1 MRRQSAYSVKE
12 QEGIIMM
19 DQNISDSPGSMPPEI
34 AGNQS
39 ADDGKTI
46 RLTHGPLCIPTY
58 EPYPPDKNPVFHEKR
73 SYQGASGR
81 VYPLPVTDRLSHE
94 KKDRFWDCYTLENEY
109 LKVQV
114 LPEIGGRIHM
124 GLDKTNGYHFIY
136 HNQVIKP
143 ALIGLAGSWCAGG
156 IEFNWPQHH
165 RPTTFMSAESTTEEG
180 ADGSRTVW
188 TGETEPMYHTKAMA
202 GVTLHPGR
210 SWLKVKVRAYN
221 PTPWPQPFMWWANLG
236 VHVNDGYR
244 INFPPDVHQVAYHD
258 RSSVTAWPVLKGKY
272 ADLDFGDGVDGSWYK
287 NLKAAGSFMVMDGDS
302 QYGFVQGYDT
312 GKRAGTVHVADRHVS
327 PGKKLFTWG
336 TNDSAKAWCRNLT
349 DEDGPYIEL
358 MTGMYTDNQPDF
370 SWLQP
375 DETRAFEHCW
385 YPILEIGLVK
395 NATEDAAVSLERET
409 GGIRIGLH
417 ATGRFN
423 GCRVVLSEWAN
434 TCRGHGQAGKS
445 GSNEGVRVLFD
456 ALLDIAPDK
465 PYLEM
470 IPVPEAGDDGCLSIS
485 LFDKDG
491 RLLVSFDE
499 RDAAETDLGSY
510 PAIPARTPTPEP
522 HEAASV
528 EELYLY
534 GLHLEQYRHHS
545 LDPEHWYLEALRR
558 DPDDSR
564 CNKAMGLLMLKQ
576 GRFAEA
582 QSYLLTALNRL
593 TMRNTHPHD
602 GEVSYL
608 LGITLRYLGRDADAY
623 GRFAKADW
631 NQAWQAVSR
640 LEMAEL
646 DCKAGRY
653 GKALAQVDR
662 ALSVSEQSLRGW
674 NLKTAIL
681 RHMGRLDEAGLTA
694 SGAVMKDPLNHR
706 AWWELGLIRHE
717 RASGEPPTPDPRLV
731 SGEHAQ
737 AELVMEQTA
746 RVLTDKPDAMLDIA
760 LGYMAAGMDLDAL
773 GVFERMTGPVHP
785 LSLYHKAAL
794 LSRLG
799 RMEEARTCF
808 ETAEKAVPSLCFPNR
823 LEDMEVLSSALV
835 LHPEAARAA
844 WNLGCL
850 YYDRRRHEEA
860 ISCWEKAVALDSEFA
875 AAQRCLALA
884 LFDKR
889 HDPAGSKMAMEAALH
904 ADPHD
909 ARLLYELLQL
919 YRNSDDVTVADRL
932 RLIEANTGLASE
944 RNDLYVE
951 WMILLLQAGRLD
963 EAAERITAREYDV
976 YEGGEGRLVRVF
988 EWIHILRGLQMLGK
1002 GEAGKA
1008 LDETLRAESLPACF
1022 HEGRNAH
1029 ASMAHIH
1036 WFAGKAAAACGDA
1049 ALEAGLYAKACES
1062 PHFVTDM
1069 TLYKG
1074 LAMRALGRCS
1084 EAQALFDEMI
1094 SAGCMLVKK
1103 GGRYDH
1109 FATGVP
1115 TPAPFEGDRGRRN
1128 HSEGLYLQSLG
1139 HWGLGER
1146 EQATAMLREVLAISA
1161 NHTGAW
1167 IHAGKSS
1174 TALLLGI

>member
-1 MRRQSAYSVKE
+1 M
-12 QEGIIMM
+12 EGTP
-19 DQNISDSPGSMPPEI
+19 SK
-34 AGNQS
+34 ATGNQPV
-39 ADDGKTI
+39 DEGEPVL
-46 RLTHGPLCIPTY
+46 LTHGPLSIPTY
-58 EPYPPDKNPVFHEKR
+58 EPCPPDKNPVFHEKR

-81 VYPLPVTDRLSHE
+81 VYPLPVTDRLGHE
-94 KKDRFWDCYTLENEY
+94 KKDKFWDCYTLENEY

-124 GLDKTNGYHFIY
+124 GQDKTNGYHFIY

-143 ALIGLAGSWCAGG
+143 ALIGLAGSWVAGG

-165 RPTTFMSAESTTEEG
+165 RPTTFMPTESATEEG

-188 TGETEPMYHTKAMA
+188 TGETEPMYHTKSMA

-236 VHVNDGYR
+236 VHVNDDYR
-244 INFPPDVHQVAYHD
+244 INFPPDVHQVAFHD
-258 RSSVTAWPVLKGKY
+258 RASVSTWPVLKGKY

-302 QYGFVQGYDT
+302 QYGFVQGYDA

-336 TNDSAKAWCRNLT
+336 TNDSAKAWCQNLT

-375 DETRAFEHCW
+375 DETRTFEHCW
-385 YPILEIGLVK
+385 YPIRDIGLVK
-395 NATEDAAVSLERET
+395 NATEDAAVSLERES
-409 GGIRIGLH
+409 GGFRIGFH

-423 GCRVVLSEWAN
+423 GCRAVLRESAD
-434 TCRGHGQAGKS
+434 AGS
-445 GSNEGVRVLFD
+445 VLYETFLDISPDRPFLETVSYPESVGERSVSITLSDHDGRVLV
-456 ALLDIAPDK
+456 A
-465 PYLEM
+465 
-470 IPVPEAGDDGCLSIS
+470 
-485 LFDKDG
+485 
-491 RLLVSFDE
+491 FDE
-499 RDAAETDLGSY
+499 GDVAKADLSRY
-510 PAIPARTPTPEP
+510 PTLPARTPTPEP

-545 LDPEHWYLEALRR
+545 LDPEQWYHEALRR

-564 CNKAMGLLMLKQ
+564 CNKAMGLFCLKQ

-582 QSYLLTALNRL
+582 ETYLLTALNRL

-608 LGITLRYLGRDADAY
+608 LGITLRYLGREAEAY
-623 GRFAKADW
+623 DRFAKADW

-646 DCKAGRY
+646 DCRAGRCK
-653 GKALAQVDR
+653 KALVQVER
-662 ALSVSEQSLRGW
+662 ALSVSQESLRGL
-674 NLKTAIL
+674 NLKIAIL
-681 RHMGRLDEAGLTA
+681 RHLGQLDEAGKTA
-694 SGAVMKDPLNHR
+694 SGTVRLDPLNHR
-706 AWWELGLIRHE
+706 ARWELGLIRHS
-717 RASGEPPTPDPRLV
+717 RAGDTLPTLDRDLIP
-731 SGEHAQ
+731 SEHAQ
-737 AELVMEQTA
+737 AEHVMEQVANT
-746 RVLTDKPDAMLDIA
+746 LSKKPETMLELA
-760 LGYMAAGMDLDAL
+760 LGYVSAGMDADAL
-773 GVFERMTGPVHP
+773 GVFERMTEPLHP
-785 LSLYHKAAL
+785 LSLYHQAAL
-794 LSRLG
+794 LI
-799 RMEEARTCF
+799 RMGKPLDAKTCC
-808 ETAEKAVPSLCFPNR
+808 EKAEKADPALCFPNR
-823 LEDMEVLSSALV
+823 LEDISVLESAQKLV
-835 LHPEAARAA
+835 PEGSRAS
-844 WNLGCL
+844 WNLGNL
-850 YYDRRRHEEA
+850 FYDKKRYEEA
-860 ISCWEKAVALDSEFA
+860 IACWEKTIALDPGFPT
-875 AAQRCLALA
+875 AQRNLALA
-884 LFDKR
+884 LYEKR
-889 HDPAGSKMAMEAALH
+889 QDAAGAKKTMAGAFH
-904 ADPHD
+904 ADPKD
-909 ARLLYELLQL
+909 SRLLYELLQL
-919 YRNSDDVTVADRL
+919 YKNADDVTVADRIL
-932 RLIEANTGLASE
+932 LVEANAGLARE

-963 EAAERITAREYDV
+963 EAAERITGRGYDV

-988 EWIHILRGLQMLGK
+988 EWIHILRGLELLRK
-1002 GEAGKA
+1002 GEPQMA
-1008 LDETLRAESLPACF
+1008 LEEILKAESLPACF

-1036 WFAGKAAAACGDA
+1036 WFAGKAAAACGNA
-1049 ALEAGLYAKACES
+1049 VQEADLYRMASES
-1062 PHFVTDM
+1062 PRFLTDV

-1074 LAMRALGRCS
+1074 LAMSALGRIAD
-1084 EAQALFDEMI
+1084 AQALFVEMAD
-1094 SAGCMLVKK
+1094 AGRALVKK
-1103 GGRYDH
+1103 GGHYDH

-1161 NHTGAW
+1161 NHLGAW
-1167 IHAGKSS
+1167 LHAGKSGVN
-1174 TALLLGI
+1174 LLQVPDFK